1 MFHPLAPDLKDLST
15 DELHSK
21 YNDLMN
27 RMNQAYRFGPIGIIP
42 QLQMMQ
48 GHYQNE
54 IQNRN
59 AKQVETMQKNSK
71 NFNKIIDIK

>member
-27 RMNQAYRFGPIGIIP
+27 RMNQAYRFGPTGIIP

-48 GHYQNE
+48 SHYQNE

>member
-59 AKQVETMQKNSK
+59 AKQVEAMQKNSK